1 MISVSLVATLRF
13 QTMEEAI
20 EMIEKATKV
29 Q

>member
-1 MISVSLVATLRF
+1 
-13 QTMEEAI
+13 MEEAI